1 MSSSSALL
9 VFAKSPKPGKVKTRL
24 LAAVP
29 ADVAAG
35 LHEAC
40 IADTLRSVRKM
51 RGCDVFMFATG
62 GTSYFR
68 RLVKKQEGG
77 LLAQVLPQQ
86 GADLGRRMENAFR
99 KCFALGYREVVV
111 IGTDTPWMGVER
123 LGRAFAELRTND
135 VVIGPAE
142 DGGYYLLGMRKM
154 VMEIFRGI
162 PWSTESVLDLTLKK
176 IAGLKL
182 RTRLLRRD
190 FDLDRPEDLNRARG
204 MLKRRPELAPELA
217 AAIQEKWEL
226 IWLLRRKDW

>member
-9 VFAKSPKPGKVKTRL
+9 VFAKTPKPGKVKTRL

-29 ADVAAG
+29 ADVAAA

-51 RGCDVFMFATG
+51 RGCDVFMFAAG

-68 RLVKKQEGG
+68 RLEKKQEGG
-77 LLAQVLPQQ
+77 LLAEVLPQR
-86 GADLGRRMENAFR
+86 GADLGRRMENAFQ

-111 IGTDTPWMGVER
+111 IGTDTPWMGAER
-123 LGRAFAELRTND
+123 VRRAFAELKASD
-135 VVIGPAE
+135 VVIGPAD

-182 RTRLLRRD
+182 RKRLLRRD
-190 FDLDRPEDLNRARG
+190 FDLDRPEDLKRAAG
-204 MLKRRPELAPELA
+204 MLKRRPQVAPELA

-226 IWLLRRKDW
+226 I

>member
-9 VFAKSPKPGKVKTRL
+9 VFAKTPKPGKVKTRL
-24 LAAVP
+24 LVAVP
-29 ADVAAG
+29 AEVAAS

-40 IADTLRSVRKM
+40 IADTLRLVRKM
-51 RGCDVFMFATG
+51 RGCDVFVFAAG

-68 RLVKKQEGG
+68 RLAKKPEGG
-77 LLAQVLPQQ
+77 LLAHVLPQR
-86 GADLGRRMENAFR
+86 GADLGARMENAFR

-123 LGRAFAELRTND
+123 LRCAFAELRTND

-162 PWSTESVLDLTLKK
+162 PWSTERVLNLTLKE

-182 RTRLLRRD
+182 RKRLLRRD
-190 FDLDRPEDLNRARG
+190 FDLDRPEDLKRAAG
-204 MLKRRPELAPELA
+204 MLKRRPRVAPELA

-226 IWLLRRKDW
+226 I